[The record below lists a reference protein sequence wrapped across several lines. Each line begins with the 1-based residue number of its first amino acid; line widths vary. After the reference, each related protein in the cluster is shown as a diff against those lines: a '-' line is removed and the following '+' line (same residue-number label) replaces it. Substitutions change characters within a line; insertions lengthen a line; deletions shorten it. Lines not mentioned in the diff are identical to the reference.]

1 MYYINFIEARYRSGK
16 SNRGQPN
23 SVKLLRQFLLPSAIA
38 LMIGAC
44 GSDDPSQLTG
54 GRDRHI
60 QPVELVLTELGR
72 PIPALLAEEQILH
85 RDNGEELQ
93 TLDPH

>member
-1 MYYINFIEARYRSGK
+1 MSVMYYINFIEARYRSGK

-44 GSDDPSQLTG
+44 GGDAGDGSGVLRVG
-54 GRDRHI
+54 GRKGNCDSSR
-60 QPVELVLTELGR
+60 GR
-72 PIPALLAEEQILH
+72 
-85 RDNGEELQ
+85 
-93 TLDPH
+93 